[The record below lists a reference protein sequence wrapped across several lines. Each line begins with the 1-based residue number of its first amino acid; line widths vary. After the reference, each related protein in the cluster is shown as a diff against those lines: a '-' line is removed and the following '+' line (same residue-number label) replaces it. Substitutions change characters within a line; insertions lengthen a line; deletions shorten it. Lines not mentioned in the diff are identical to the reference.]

1 MHHHPSGR
9 AGCACLALWFSLTAC
24 GSNVLVSTERKDE
37 KSAFLM
43 GWIEAAA
50 ALFGPNAPPITMDS
64 AVRAAK
70 RAVARAA
77 LQLDDGNVQRAAE
90 RLNTSRKT
98 IYRAAS
104 DNSIPRAIGLWEGVG
119 VAALDSSLFPFLR
132 VRWPS
137 NADAAFTN
145 GWADWW
151 IGEVIPRAASE
162 NTLILCLHDFSEAT
176 SLPSTEMLSVLMARN
191 SEVTTPSLPYL
202 IGTVVFS
209 PQLPLGSFLA
219 PVINVVPFKVK
230 LATTPAKAINLVTSA
245 FEDAGVPVPTV
256 TLD

>member
-1 MHHHPSGR
+1 M
-9 AGCACLALWFSLTAC
+9 
-24 GSNVLVSTERKDE
+24 LVSTEKKDE
-37 KSAFLM
+37 KSAFFM
-43 GWIEAAA
+43 AWIEAAA
-50 ALFGPNAPPITMDS
+50 ALFGPNAPRISMES
-64 AVRAAK
+64 AIRVAK

-98 IYRAAS
+98 IYRAAN
-104 DNSIPRAIGLWEGVG
+104 DKSIPSVIGLWEGVG
-119 VAALDSSLFPFLR
+119 MTALDSSLFPFLR

-137 NADAAFTN
+137 NADATFTN

-151 IGEVIPRAASE
+151 LSEVIPRAASE
-162 NTLILCLHDFSEAT
+162 NTLILCLHDWSAAT
-176 SLPSTEMLSVLMARN
+176 SLPSTEMLTVLAARN
-191 SEVTTPSLPYL
+191 SEVTPPSLPYL
-202 IGTVVFS
+202 IGAVIFS

-219 PVINVVPFKVK
+219 PLINIVPFKVK